1 MSAETVPRLRGRR
14 DGGAGLTGRNAA
26 AVSLWMATQTWDGV
40 ARDDACN
47 YGAEGAECREAR
59 IAAGLKADMDAVA
72 STAGSKKVKTSQGAV
87 SQLDD
92 KYAVATRELVEDI
105 RQYAALEPFD
115 KTRVAAQ
122 AELQEEAKNWSAA
135 YAPGGSAR
143 TESSRKIYNAVDA
156 LLGHF
161 AFNGLAPMAPPKM
174 QAVLAN
180 SATGLELLA
189 KGS

>member
-1 MSAETVPRLRGRR
+1 MPLR
-14 DGGAGLTGRNAA
+14 T
-26 AVSLWMATQTWDGV
+26 ATQTWDGV

-59 IAAGLKADMDAVA
+59 IAAGLKADMDEVA
-72 STAGSKKVKTSQGAV
+72 STTGSKKVKTSQGAV

-115 KTRVAAQ
+115 KTRVQAQ
-122 AELQEEAKNWSAA
+122 AELQEEAKKWTAA

-161 AFNGLAPMAPPKM
+161 AFNGLQPMAPPKM

>member
-1 MSAETVPRLRGRR
+1 MSAETVPRLPGLR
-14 DGGAGLTGRNAA
+14 DGDAGLTGRNAA